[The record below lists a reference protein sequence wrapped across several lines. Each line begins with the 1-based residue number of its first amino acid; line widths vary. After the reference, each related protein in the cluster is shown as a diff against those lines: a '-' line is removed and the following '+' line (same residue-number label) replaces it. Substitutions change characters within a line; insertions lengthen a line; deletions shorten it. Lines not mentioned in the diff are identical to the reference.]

1 MQTALS
7 LPEPS
12 PPSPSRYQTLGC
24 TRTVLDI
31 VRSHL
36 PDISKVKLQSDGAS
50 SSNLNCTAFMVAL
63 PRVGQS
69 AGLQVLSH
77 TITEVGAGKTK
88 QDTDFQQVSLSLN
101 QVRTLRVDG
110 QGLRGGGAK
119 GRGGRED

>member
-12 PPSPSRYQTLGC
+12 PPLPSRYQTLGC

-31 VRSHL
+31 VRSHW
-36 PDISKVKLQSDGAS
+36 PDISKVKLQSDGAG
-50 SSNLNCTAFMVAL
+50 NLQCTAFMVAL

>member
-31 VRSHL
+31 VRSHW
-36 PDISKVKLQSDGAS
+36 PDISKVKLQSDGAG
-50 SSNLNCTAFMVAL
+50 NLQCTAFMVAL

-69 AGLQVLSH
+69 AGLQVLSY
-77 TITEVGAGKTK
+77 TITEMGAGKTK

-101 QVRTLRVDG
+101 QVRTMRVDG
-110 QGLRGGGAK
+110 QGLRGGG
-119 GRGGRED
+119 G